1 MDNIQKH
8 LSHYDLKHIL
18 EMAKIVAKI
27 GKQEK
32 LKVYI
37 VGGVVRDIIL
47 GRKIQD
53 IDLMV
58 EGNGILFA
66 KKLADVIGVKKIV
79 SYEKFGTALIPNK
92 LFQIEVASSRSESY
106 DYTSRN
112 PSVVNNVSIKEDLKR
127 RDFTI
132 NAMAMDISEDKFGDV
147 IDPFGGIND
156 LRKSILRTPLD
167 PDKTFSDDP
176 LRMMRAAYFASKLNF
191 KIESSCRASI
201 ITQAKRIKIV
211 S

>member
-1 MDNIQKH
+1 
-8 LSHYDLKHIL
+8 
-18 EMAKIVAKI
+18 
-27 GKQEK
+27 
-32 LKVYI
+32 
-37 VGGVVRDIIL
+37 
-47 GRKIQD
+47 
-53 IDLMV
+53 MV

-106 DYTSRN
+106 DSTSRN
-112 PSVVNNVSIKEDLKR
+112 PSVVNNVSINEDLKR

-132 NAMAMDISEDKFGDV
+132 NAMAMDISEDRFGDV

-176 LRMMRAAYFASKLNF
+176 LRMMRAAYFAK
-191 KIESSCRASI
+191 SI
-201 ITQAKRIKIV
+201 YINSQAYFNYFYVRKVLLKR
-211 S
+211 